1 MMPESIGESAEDE
14 DDMSFLEGWTLYDI
28 HHTPDTEHYQGDD
41 STSAGTGRPGKSNPD
56 NDAPDKSR
64 TVNPGKRGRE
74 NGIPENHC
82 TGNLT
87 EIGKI
92 TGFLDIP
99 GNPCIEVATENGAIT
114 IPLHEDLIVSIDPD
128 TETIVMDIPSGL
140 L

>member
-1 MMPESIGESAEDE
+1 M
-14 DDMSFLEGWTLYDI
+14 
-28 HHTPDTEHYQGDD
+28 
-41 STSAGTGRPGKSNPD
+41 
-56 NDAPDKSR
+56 
-64 TVNPGKRGRE
+64 
-74 NGIPENHC
+74 
-82 TGNLT
+82 T

-114 IPLHEDLIVSIDPD
+114 IPLHEDLIVSVDPD